1 MVFKKLDVELPAV
14 CVPTVPC
21 VALLSCDKTAE
32 SAWNT
37 SAFKIGATGI
47 VMITHFW
54 KLGYN
59 PLLHSREKYSSHMQS
74 SMVSH

>member
-1 MVFKKLDVELPAV
+1 MFFKKLDVELPTV

-47 VMITHFW
+47 VMITHF
-54 KLGYN
+54 
-59 PLLHSREKYSSHMQS
+59 
-74 SMVSH
+74 